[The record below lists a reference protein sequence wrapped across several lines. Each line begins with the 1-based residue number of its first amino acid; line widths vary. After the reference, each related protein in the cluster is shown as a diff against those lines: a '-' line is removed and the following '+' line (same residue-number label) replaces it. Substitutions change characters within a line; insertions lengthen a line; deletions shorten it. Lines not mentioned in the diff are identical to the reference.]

1 MENYVIDGD
10 LFTFRFKKVD
20 KEKNK
25 YANKL
30 VKLTDKEL
38 IEKMADYEKQGFGV
52 ETYHQEEFGDG
63 WRFIKDGT
71 GLNDIKKMTKSQ
83 LNELLE
89 YCRRE
94 VTNICKKEILK
105 GNIEQL
111 RTGDYPFATAKRVSD
126 SISQYIKQNHRKT
139 IKYKDIKDILYFL
152 SCIGNIYQTLDVIY
166 DIVDEGVCFLNNL
179 LGDVYEMDIERD
191 YLSTLLNEIY
201 LEDLL
206 TKMLRNNELTEEEYK
221 KYSWFPYQFKTIEE
235 ETPNYENIYA
245 IIYNCHVNRNNKNF
259 ICMI

>member
-1 MENYVIDGD
+1 MGNYVIDGD
-10 LFTFRFKKVD
+10 LFTVKLNKVD
-20 KEKNK
+20 KEKDK
-25 YANKL
+25 YNNKL

-38 IEKMADYEKQGFGV
+38 IEKMAYYKEQGFEV
-52 ETYHQEEFGDG
+52 ETYHQEEFDDG
-63 WRFIKDGT
+63 WRFVKDGT

-94 VTNICKKEILK
+94 VTNICKKEILN
-105 GNIEQL
+105 GNIQLL
-111 RTGDYPFATAKRVSD
+111 RTGDYHFATAKRVHNI
-126 SISQYIKQNHRKT
+126 ISQYIRQNHRKT

-152 SCIGNIYQTLDVIY
+152 SCIGNIYQTLEVIY
-166 DIVDEGVCFLNNL
+166 DIVDEGICFLNNL

-235 ETPNYENIYA
+235 ETPNYETIYT
-245 IIYNCHVNRNNKNF
+245 IIYSCHAHR
-259 ICMI
+259 